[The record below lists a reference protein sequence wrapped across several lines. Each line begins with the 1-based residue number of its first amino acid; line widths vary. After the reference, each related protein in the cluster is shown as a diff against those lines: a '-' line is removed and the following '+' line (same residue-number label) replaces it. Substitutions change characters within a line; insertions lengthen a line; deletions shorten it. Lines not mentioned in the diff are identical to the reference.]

1 MNIHIAVEP
10 QIRHIECRPVLHQRI
25 FCGQL
30 RGHQSGERR
39 DAGGFGCIGQVG
51 FIPPGNRKPRLI
63 KTRFTSLG
71 GGRIIHTPFPGQRQ
85 VVWGIVHIVLFS
97 QFPGRI
103 ADKLLPRSSFS
114 FRGMRRIRPGWQR
127 RNRNRRYRSDV
138 VNSHLGNQR
147 GNRQQGTGKQSIAED
162 MFHANVCDLDRTKIH
177 FFYQF
182 NK

>member
-1 MNIHIAVEP
+1 M
-10 QIRHIECRPVLHQRI
+10 
-25 FCGQL
+25 
-30 RGHQSGERR
+30 
-39 DAGGFGCIGQVG
+39 
-51 FIPPGNRKPRLI
+51 PPGIAPADFLRATAGVPTRQAERFRRLWLHWAGRFHPTRQSKTEAD

-85 VVWGIVHIVLFS
+85 VVRGIVHIVLFS

-103 ADKLLPRSSFS
+103 ADKLLPRSNFS

>member
-1 MNIHIAVEP
+1 M
-10 QIRHIECRPVLHQRI
+10 
-25 FCGQL
+25 
-30 RGHQSGERR
+30 
-39 DAGGFGCIGQVG
+39 
-51 FIPPGNRKPRLI
+51 PPGIAPADFLRATAGVPTRQAERCRRLWLHWAGRFHPTRQSKTRLI

-85 VVWGIVHIVLFS
+85 VVRGIVHIVLFS